1 MARIKN
7 STIIWIVVGVIVLIT
22 VLSFIGSYNKFATL
36 EERIDGQW
44 SEVENQYERQANVIP
59 NLVST
64 VSSQVGAETQ
74 FVKDVT
80 EARASWAE
88 ANSQIDK
95 DKAGQEMNSKVNILV
110 NAVAENYPTLLAS
123 EGYIALRDGLVGAQN
138 RITVA
143 RGKYIENIQ
152 GYNTAVRRFPGNV
165 VAGIFGFEKR
175 DYYKASES
183 SMSTPNLGD
192 RDLP

>member
-44 SEVENQYERQANVIP
+44 SEVENQYERQASVIP

-123 EGYIALRDGLVGAQN
+123 EGYIALRDELVGAQN

-175 DYYKASES
+175 EYYKASEG